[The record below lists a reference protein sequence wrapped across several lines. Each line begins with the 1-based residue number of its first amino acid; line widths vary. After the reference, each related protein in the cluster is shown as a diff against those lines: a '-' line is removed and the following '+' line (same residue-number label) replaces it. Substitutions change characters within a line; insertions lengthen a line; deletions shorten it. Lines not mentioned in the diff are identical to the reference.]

1 MNRVYCLLVCLFC
14 VCQVS
19 LCKEL
24 DEKVLFEELD
34 QLLAQRQEL
43 WRRFCFMLALLFLCS
58 PSSSS

>member
-14 VCQVS
+14 ACQVS

-34 QLLAQRQEL
+34 QLLAQQQEL
-43 WRRFCFMLALLFLCS
+43 TQDRADASKCVRLQKF
-58 PSSSS
+58 